1 MAHRPPGRQTGCVA
15 STTVSAARH
24 NGLAVGAEAEAHYS
38 AGAYAAERPNQNW
51 AMP

>member
-15 STTVSAARH
+15 STTASAARH
-24 NGLAVGAEAEAHYS
+24 HRHIVGAGAEFDYS